1 MARQT
6 THGKCNLCDKTFGKA
21 AMTRHLAKCKEE
33 HCKPGRTRIFHL
45 QVEGYRD
52 YWLHIEIPASATLA
66 RLDRFLRNTW
76 LECCGH
82 LSAFTI
88 DGARYDVSPEPD
100 PFKDTQDRSM
110 KVALERVLEVGDK
123 FDHEYDFGTTT
134 ELTLKVIAE
143 RTGALKANDV
153 KILARND
160 PPELLCVVC
169 GQAATQLCAY
179 CVYEGNAFYCDEHVG
194 EHQCSEDAFLPVVNS
209 PRMGM
214 CGYTG

>member
-6 THGKCNLCDKTFGKA
+6 THGKCNLCGKTFGKA
-21 AMTRHLAKCKEE
+21 AMTRHLAKCRDE
-33 HCKPGRTRIFHL
+33 HPERGQTRIFHL
-45 QVEGYRD
+45 LVEGYRT
-52 YWLHIEIPASATLA
+52 YWLHIEIPASAKLA
-66 RLDRFLRNTW
+66 RLDKFLRDIW

-88 DGARYDVSPEPD
+88 DRERYDVSPEPD
-100 PFKDTQDRSM
+100 LWTGKKDHSM
-110 KVALERVLEVGDK
+110 AIGLERVLEVGDK
-123 FDHEYDFGTTT
+123 FEHEYDFGTTT

-160 PPELLCVVC
+160 PPELLCATC
-169 GQAATQLCAY
+169 GQAATQLCAF
-179 CVYEGNAFYCDEHVG
+179 CVYERNAFYCDEHVG